1 MRGNVKD
8 LEETMDTDDIS
19 MRGATYGDMSVGMV
33 SINTEMDMTPLLKGL
48 PNDRCQTPH
57 WGYLLKGR
65 IHMTYSDREETFE
78 AGDAYY
84 MEPGHTLV
92 IEAGTE
98 FVEFSPK
105 EDMERTMEVIS
116 RNLQGMQGQE

>member
-1 MRGNVKD
+1 MRGNAKD
-8 LEETMDTDDIS
+8 LEATMDTEDVT
-19 MRGATYGDMSVGMV
+19 MRGATYGDMSVGIV
-33 SINTEMDMTPLLKGL
+33 TIKTEMDMTPLLKGL

-65 IHMTYSDREETFE
+65 IHMTYSDREETYE
-78 AGDAYY
+78 AGDTYY

-105 EDMERTMEVIS
+105 EDMERTMEVIGK
-116 RNLQGMQGQE
+116 NLQEMQGQE